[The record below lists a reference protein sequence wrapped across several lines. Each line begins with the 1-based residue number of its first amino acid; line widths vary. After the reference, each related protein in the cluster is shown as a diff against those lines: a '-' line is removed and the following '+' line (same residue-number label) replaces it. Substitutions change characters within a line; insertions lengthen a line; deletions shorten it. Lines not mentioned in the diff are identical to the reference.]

1 MNLKI
6 VFSALAAI
14 ALVGCEKTETKSMTV
29 ATPSGSKTVE
39 VEYSYKEKPAFIAK
53 LKDEAKDLNAQMKD
67 LGDKMANSTEDAREK
82 LRTKMDALKEKSK
95 NLDVQIDK
103 AQNATESTWN
113 DVKAGAKN
121 AFEDAKQSFRDAKNW
136 TADKLKQ

>member
-6 VFSALAAI
+6 VLSALAAV

-29 ATPSGSKTVE
+29 STPSGSKSVE
-39 VEYSYKEKPAFIAK
+39 VEYSYKEKPAFVEK
-53 LKDEAKDLNAQMKD
+53 LKSEASDLNAQMKE
-67 LGDKMANSTEDAREK
+67 LGNKMSNSTEAAREK
-82 LRTKMDALKEKSK
+82 LRPKMDALKEKSK

-113 DVKAGAKN
+113 DVKAGARN
-121 AFEDAKQSFRDAKNW
+121 AFEDAKQSFRDAKDW